1 MNAFDRREST
11 EGDATRLAIVK
22 QTTPAG
28 IARNVVL
35 GSRVA
40 DRQLAA
46 AAPAA
51 DKVGEQSVA
60 MLGRPVMP
68 ARGHVVAHHL
78 ADRFRLSQPT

>member
-1 MNAFDRREST
+1 M
-11 EGDATRLAIVK
+11 V
-22 QTTPAG
+22 
-28 IARNVVL
+28 

-51 DKVGEQSVA
+51 DKAGEQSFA

-78 ADRFRLSQPT
+78 ADRFRPFPADFAKLGQRFQ